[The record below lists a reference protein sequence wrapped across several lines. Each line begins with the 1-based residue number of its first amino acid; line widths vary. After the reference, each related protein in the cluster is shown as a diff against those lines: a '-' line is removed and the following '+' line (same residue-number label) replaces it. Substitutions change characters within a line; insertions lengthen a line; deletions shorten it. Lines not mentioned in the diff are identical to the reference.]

1 MMNKLLLRSA
11 ISAIILLIVSC
22 SSRHFLDK
30 LEQIKSVGDQD
41 PNKAL
46 VMLDSLEISI
56 RNESDYVRHKYDLLR
71 IRLNDKAYKMPTSDI
86 MIKQLVEYFE
96 SEGSIQ
102 EKQEANYYA
111 GSTYRDLQDTPRALE
126 HFFKSLDFAEG
137 SGECDSILLRN
148 TYSNI
153 HYLQYRVQDYNN
165 AVAMAQKELEIS
177 KKIKS
182 DLILPYMHLG
192 ASNLALKNS
201 EQAENALDSAFS
213 HTLKLKDTSSQQ
225 SVFIYL
231 LNNYSELKSL
241 SKAKKCMS
249 LINSNPKEDF
259 ASFPCL
265 AFAQYYRSLGMNDST
280 IVYCKLILDEST
292 NDDDKF
298 DASKILYRIYS
309 QTGDISNACKYAETY
324 MQLSDSLDF
333 GKRQE
338 LAATVNNEYQYHL
351 DQKKE
356 RELYEEKKKFKNA
369 LIIVSFITLFSAS
382 IAYIFAVRRRNK
394 HLQMI
399 VALSSELQRVSDDDK
414 QLREDIKA
422 KEKELDNSTSELNSI
437 KGELQRVNDELLEFD
452 KTLKEKEQQLAD
464 KIEQNKAVMNMMHQ
478 SELEDNAEDVIYNIR
493 QSSIGRKD
501 MTTADWKK
509 LYQAVDQLYPKFKDR
524 LLKELGSFTDQQMQV
539 CYLMR
544 IGLSKPQIQ
553 NITNLSRVTVW
564 RWVKKY
570 EWVLETDDKL

>member
-1 MMNKLLLRSA
+1 MNKLFSRCVLA
-11 ISAIILLIVSC
+11 TIILCVASC

-30 LEQIKSVGDQD
+30 LEQIKAVGDYD
-41 PNKAL
+41 PNKAI

-56 RNESDYVRHKYDLLR
+56 RDESDYVRHKYDLLR
-71 IRLNDKAYKMPTSDI
+71 IRLNDKAYKTPTSDI
-86 MIKQLVEYFE
+86 MIKQLVDYFE
-96 SEGSIQ
+96 SEGSAM

-126 HFFKSLDFAEG
+126 YFFKSLDFAEEAG
-137 SGECDSILLRN
+137 KCDSILLRN

-177 KKIKS
+177 KKTKS
-182 DLILPYMHLG
+182 NPIFAYMHLG
-192 ASNLALKNS
+192 ASYLALKNS
-201 EQAENALDSAFS
+201 KEAEEALDSALS
-213 HTLKLKDTSSQQ
+213 YIIKTEDVSSRQYYL
-225 SVFIYL
+225 FHL
-231 LNNYSELKSL
+231 LNNYSELKCL
-241 SKAKKCMS
+241 EKANKCLS
-249 LINSNPKEDF
+249 LIKVDSKEDYP
-259 ASFPCL
+259 SFSYL
-265 AFAQYYRSLGMNDST
+265 AFAQYYRSLGINDST
-280 IVYCKLILDEST
+280 IAYCKRVLDESS
-292 NDDDKF
+292 DVDDKF

-309 QTGDISNACKYAETY
+309 KTGDISNACKYVEVY
-324 MQLSDSLDF
+324 MELSDSLDF

-356 RELYEEKKKFKNA
+356 RDLYEEKKKFRNA
-369 LIIVSFITLFSAS
+369 LIIVSFITLLSAS
-382 IAYIFAVRRRNK
+382 IAYIFYVRRRNK
-394 HLQMI
+394 HLQVV
-399 VALSSELQRVSDDDK
+399 VALSSELQRISDDDK
-414 QLREDIKA
+414 QLRENIKA
-422 KEKELDNSTSELNSI
+422 KEKELDNSTSELDSI
-437 KGELQRVNDELLEFD
+437 KSELQRVNDELLEFD

-464 KIEQNKAVMNMMHQ
+464 KIEQNKAVMSMMHQ

-493 QSSIGRKD
+493 QSSIGRKE
-501 MTTADWKK
+501 MTSADWKK
-509 LYQAVDQLYPKFKDR
+509 LYQAVDQLYPTFKDR

-570 EWVLETDDKL
+570 EWVLDSDDKL